1 MCAVSGVV
9 HRQNVQIEHFLLS
22 KSICWSF
29 AKKRDSAMEGAESAY
44 AALSDLLIC
53 VVLDEAMVLKMFRAP
68 YYIMG
73 DLWVRTPNV
82 GTVTREPGKKKN
94 RPHTFWRKVK
104 AWCGCCVSRYDSSK
118 RQTQKHR
125 DPDETR
131 KSKTQGRMPNY
142 VAFSAFIVL
151 LLCTPVFVC
160 RLCAFT
166 ATFRLFLQCPRLV
179 SLKTRTRLCDF
190 THLQLSATRNPA
202 KYRQFTQTIHN

>member
-1 MCAVSGVV
+1 
-9 HRQNVQIEHFLLS
+9 
-22 KSICWSF
+22 
-29 AKKRDSAMEGAESAY
+29 MEGAESAY

-53 VVLDEAMVLKMFRAP
+53 VVLDEVMVLKIFRTP

-82 GTVTREPGKKKN
+82 GTVTREPGKKKKSTTHFLEESQSVVWVLCESLRLVKKAN
-94 RPHTFWRKVK
+94 PKAPRPRRNPKI
-104 AWCGCCVSRYDSSK
+104 
-118 RQTQKHR
+118 
-125 DPDETR
+125 ENTR
-131 KSKTQGRMPNY
+131 THAK
-142 VAFSAFIVL
+142 
-151 LLCTPVFVC
+151 LCRFLSVHCFASLHACVFVC

-202 KYRQFTQTIHN
+202 QYRQFTQTIHN